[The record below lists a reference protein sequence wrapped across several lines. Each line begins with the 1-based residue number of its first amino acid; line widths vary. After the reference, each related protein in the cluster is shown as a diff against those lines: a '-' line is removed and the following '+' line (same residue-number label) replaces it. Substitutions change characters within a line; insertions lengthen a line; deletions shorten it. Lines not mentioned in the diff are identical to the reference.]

1 MAPVILIEHSDVPEH
16 MTLVQWRRARE
27 QERAAAAAALR
38 DARRATRRRALRTLL
53 TAGLV
58 R

>member
-1 MAPVILIEHSDVPEH
+1 MTPVILIEHSDVPEH
-16 MTLVQWRRARE
+16 MTLMEWRRARE
-27 QERAAAAAALR
+27 QERAATAAALR
-38 DARRATRRRALRTLL
+38 AARRAARWRSLRTLL